1 MVLIIKQM
9 ELSYHVVI
17 QNLFRPLDKE
27 FVVLNTRNISLNKQ
41 GREEMT
47 EGKFP
52 YNDFTSSMITNDRLS
67 SPL

>member
-27 FVVLNTRNISLNKQ
+27 FVVLNTRNISL
-41 GREEMT
+41 E
-47 EGKFP
+47 
-52 YNDFTSSMITNDRLS
+52 
-67 SPL
+67 